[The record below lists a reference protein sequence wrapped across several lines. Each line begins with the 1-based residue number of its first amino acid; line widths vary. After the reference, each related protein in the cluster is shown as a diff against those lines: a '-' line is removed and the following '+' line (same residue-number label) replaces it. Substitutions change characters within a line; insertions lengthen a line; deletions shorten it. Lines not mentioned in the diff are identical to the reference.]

1 VTNKKI
7 YFSFCNDSNIDCSNI
22 SKDADQRGAAILR
35 DEDTKECVLLTTP
48 NWNEA
53 EVTYVNNKLDR
64 SRDYLRL
71 SWEGQEPCPDDGT
84 RNLGFSMDV
93 ICTDAT
99 DPGDLRYYYSGGYS
113 DGTCQIRTVFESKLG
128 CAIVSYREVFE
139 FLSKNYYIFGTI
151 LIVLGILLLLFGFR
165 LLLVSLFLGGVVTTV
180 LVAAIIAF
188 QFIITKNTEQ
198 YVLWIILGIALV
210 LGCIVGYALVK
221 FKKGG
226 IFILA
231 AIAGLCIALILNS
244 AVFRYAQSKALFW
257 VVIGA

>member
-1 VTNKKI
+1 
-7 YFSFCNDSNIDCSNI
+7 
-22 SKDADQRGAAILR
+22 
-35 DEDTKECVLLTTP
+35 
-48 NWNEA
+48 
-53 EVTYVNNKLDR
+53 
-64 SRDYLRL
+64 
-71 SWEGQEPCPDDGT
+71 
-84 RNLGFSMDV
+84 MDV